1 MAAHVRMITGMK
13 WKQKMEQLHKRSR
26 QGSAMIVAII
36 VSMVVVCFCL
46 SLLLVSY
53 ALFQS
58 SVRRVTQSQCQELA
72 KTISIEL
79 EKELTTPAYKSYAQE
94 ITDLNSG
101 NNRFWHYIRYNICQ
115 GSWPYYAGEEKTGHD
130 AKAAYRYFN
139 LNVSGG
145 DAGTYAAMADDIS
158 VCIYWETDSED
169 LTAKNDVTLCIKVTC
184 SKGDQTAAMLSKYA
198 LTSTDFPE
206 DDSSGTPDPEMYS
219 AVNPA
224 GKEIDKSEYWK
235 WTFME
240 RE

>member
-13 WKQKMEQLHKRSR
+13 WKQKMEQLHKRNQ

-79 EKELTTPAYKSYAQE
+79 EKELTTPAYKNYAQE

-169 LTAKNDVTLCIKVTC
+169 LTEKNDVTLCIKVTC
-184 SKGDQTAAMLSKYA
+184 SKGDQKAAMLSKYA
-198 LTSTDFPE
+198 LTSTDFQE
-206 DDSSGTPDPEMYS
+206 DDSSGTLNPEMYE

-224 GKEIDKSEYWK
+224 KKDIDKSEYWK